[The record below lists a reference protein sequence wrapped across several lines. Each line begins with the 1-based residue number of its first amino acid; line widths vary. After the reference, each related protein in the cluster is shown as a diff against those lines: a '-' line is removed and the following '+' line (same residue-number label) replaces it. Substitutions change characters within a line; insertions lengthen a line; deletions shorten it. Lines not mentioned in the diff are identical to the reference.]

1 MQDAALQWGGDLTP
15 SPSGDLLL
23 AGGSALSQQR
33 VLRRL
38 LTNTTDYIWQS
49 AYGAGLGQFVGQP
62 NAARAVAGVIYA
74 QIFNEA
80 SVAQQPLP
88 VVTADALPD
97 GSVLVDINYTNV
109 ASGNTQSLTFSMSA

>member
-1 MQDAALQWGGDLTP
+1 MQDAALQWGGDLTA

-23 AGGSALSQQR
+23 AGGGALSQQR

-38 LTNTTDYIWQS
+38 LTNLTDYIWQPD
-49 AYGAGLGQFVGQP
+49 YGAGLGQFVGQTS
-62 NAARAVAGVIYA
+62 AARAVAGVIYA

-88 VVTADALPD
+88 VVTADPLPD

-109 ASGNTQSLTFSMSA
+109 TSRCAQSLTFSMSA